1 MNCRRLHALWACG
14 LVAWA
19 VAARAAEAPWC
30 VPAEGEP
37 FRGQF
42 VGADSTWNLRFVEGD
57 TRREMPAADV
67 VAWGALVEPTH
78 QILVVLP
85 GGGLIV
91 VDNAQVENEQLL
103 AVSPT
108 FGKLSL
114 PIEGAAGII
123 FRPPLDRAAFD
134 MLLSRVA
141 APGGRGDRL
150 LLENGDEL
158 TGTITEMDDNRVVL
172 QAKTDQMEVKIDTL
186 LAMVFDPTLS
196 VAPRVDGLRAVV
208 GFSDGS
214 RVTSVEMV
222 ADAKSAQLKLPGGAP
237 LKAPTPSIVSVQI
250 LGGRA
255 VYLSDLKPASY
266 RHIPYL
272 QLSWPYQA
280 DRSVLSSALRS
291 QGSLYLKG
299 LGMHSPSRLTYE
311 LDQPYRRFDAQV
323 AIDDATRGRGS
334 VVFRVF
340 VDDGSGN
347 WQERADSGTVRGRQ
361 PPKPISVD
369 LAGARRISLLV
380 DFADRG
386 DELDHADWLSARLVR

>member
-1 MNCRRLHALWACG
+1 MNYRRLPALWACG

-19 VAARAAEAPWC
+19 VAARAAEVPWC

-42 VGADSTWNLRFVEGD
+42 AGADSTWNLQFAERD
-57 TRREMPAADV
+57 KRREMPAADV

-78 QILVVLP
+78 HILVVLP
-85 GGGLIV
+85 RGGLIV
-91 VDNAQVENEQLL
+91 VDNALVDGEQLL

-114 PIEGAAGII
+114 PIDGAAGII

-134 MLLSRVA
+134 KLLSRVA

-150 LLENGDEL
+150 LLQNGDEL
-158 TGTITEMDDNRVVL
+158 TGTITAMDDNRVVL
-172 QAKTDQMEVKIDTL
+172 QATTDSLEVKIDTL
-186 LAMVFDPTLS
+186 LAITFDPTLS
-196 VAPRVDGLRAVV
+196 DAPQVDGLRAIV

-222 ADAKSAQLKLPGGAP
+222 ADAQSALLKLPGGMQ
-237 LKAPTPSIVSVQI
+237 LKAPTASIVALQI

-255 VYLSDLKPASY
+255 VYLSDLKPTSY
-266 RHIPYL
+266 RHLPYL
-272 QLSWPYQA
+272 QLSWPYHD
-280 DRSVLSSALRS
+280 DRSALSSALRV
-291 QGSLYLKG
+291 QGRLYLKG

-323 AIDDATRGRGS
+323 AVDDATRGHGS

-340 VDDGSGN
+340 VDDGSGT
-347 WQERADSGTVRGRQ
+347 WQERADSGIVRGGQ
-361 PPKPISVD
+361 PPKPISID
-369 LAGARRISLLV
+369 LSGSQANQPAGRFRRSG
-380 DFADRG
+380 R
-386 DELDHADWLSARLVR
+386 